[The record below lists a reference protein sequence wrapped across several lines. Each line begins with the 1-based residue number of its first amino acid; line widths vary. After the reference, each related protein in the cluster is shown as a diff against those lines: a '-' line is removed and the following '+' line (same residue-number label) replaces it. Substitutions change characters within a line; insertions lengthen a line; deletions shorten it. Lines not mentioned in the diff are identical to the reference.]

1 MKTITT
7 VCDRLLR
14 GRRSHR
20 QQPRGQ
26 LRRERIRR
34 DALRR
39 LAVACSAGMAVFCVL
54 QAVSSIIPSQ
64 PVVVAN
70 VAVARGTSLHASM
83 LTERIVPGNDT
94 LRTAIR
100 SPTDALGMVAQVD
113 IAAGEPLLG
122 SMIRAAPVAPAGHA
136 VVDVRPVSNVD
147 DIVVGDRVA
156 LTAVDGCVGDAGGM
170 DIGNENGNANDD
182 AKGGVA
188 GGAASDALGDLTG
201 GEARAG
207 LAASCQLSGEALVM
221 HVDYGND
228 GNESAADG
236 NGIGS
241 SRGDDLDGG
250 AGRFGQM
257 SSEGTGA
264 MLTLA
269 MPPSD
274 AGRVFNGGNERG
286 ILVVGLGRVGQ
297 HRLEETP

>member
-1 MKTITT
+1 
-7 VCDRLLR
+7 
-14 GRRSHR
+14 
-20 QQPRGQ
+20 
-26 LRRERIRR
+26 
-34 DALRR
+34 
-39 LAVACSAGMAVFCVL
+39 MAAFCVL

-70 VAVARGTSLHASM
+70 VAVPRGTSLHASM

-170 DIGNENGNANDD
+170 DIGNAHDDANDDANDD
-182 AKGGVA
+182 AKGGAA
-188 GGAASDALGDLTG
+188 GGAASDGLGDLTG
-201 GEARAG
+201 GEARSG

-228 GNESAADG
+228 GDESTVDG

-274 AGRVFNGGNERG
+274 AGRVLNGGNERG
-286 ILVVGLGRVGQ
+286 LLVVGLGRVGQ